1 MDMIISVY
9 EILKMHQRLGKQLYI
24 WDNWSIKSRKEIQSE
39 VITAF
44 VFVETTF
51 NFIVLEK

>member
-24 WDNWSIKSRKEIQSE
+24 WDNWSIKSRRDTKSSDYSFCLCRNNIQ
-39 VITAF
+39 F
-44 VFVETTF
+44 
-51 NFIVLEK
+51 